1 MLNFAGFA
9 AQFRRRTHGNR
20 VEQSS
25 GVLAKAVV
33 FVLHFS
39 RLAID
44 TVPKREYFV
53 FVYKTMQLL
62 HGM

>member
-1 MLNFAGFA
+1 MI
-9 AQFRRRTHGNR
+9 
-20 VEQSS
+20 
-25 GVLAKAVV
+25 V

-44 TVPKREYFV
+44 TAFKREYFV

-62 HGM
+62 YGMKKGEKG